1 MLVNGKEYRTVWME
15 NEQVLM
21 INQPLLPHQFE
32 IFHSRTAEET
42 AAAIKNMVVRG
53 AGALAIAAAYGM
65 VQVFMENQSE
75 EEILKGYK
83 MMKSTRPTAQNL
95 FYAVD
100 KVYKAGNQGKNSKE
114 KIFSALQEAQKL
126 SDEDSFLAAEIG
138 RFGNELIHSG
148 SKILTHCN
156 AGWLAFADWGTAIS
170 PIYFASKEGKDV
182 FVWVDETRPRLQG
195 ARLTAWELSENNIPH
210 KIIADN
216 AAAHYMS
223 KGNVDLIIT
232 GADRIASNGDT
243 ANKIG
248 TLDRAVLANYYHI
261 PFYIAAPS
269 TTIDFQCKKG
279 SDIPIEERDE
289 NEVLYMFGKDNK
301 GNISSIR
308 VSPEKSSAAN
318 PAFDVTPAEL
328 ITGFI
333 TEKGIY
339 KPNDII
345 KLKELK

>member
-1 MLVNGKEYRTVWME
+1 
-15 NEQVLM
+15 
-21 INQPLLPHQFE
+21 
-32 IFHSRTAEET
+32 
-42 AAAIKNMVVRG
+42 
-53 AGALAIAAAYGM
+53 
-65 VQVFMENQSE
+65 
-75 EEILKGYK
+75 
-83 MMKSTRPTAQNL
+83 MMRSTRPTAQNL

-100 KVYKAGNQGKNSKE
+100 RVYNEGNQGKSQEE
-114 KIFSALQEAQKL
+114 KTSFALQEAKKL